1 MSHTMPDVPLSPE
14 TTESQPERATRLHAA
29 QADLAKAFQL
39 LQAEAVSL
47 MHFEVLALI
56 YLAREGIETAMRQ
69 PGEDDEGPTDA

>member
-1 MSHTMPDVPLSPE
+1 MSHTIPDVPLSPE
-14 TTESQPERATRLHAA
+14 ITESQPGRATRLHAA

-56 YLAREGIETAMRQ
+56 YLAREEIETAMRQ
-69 PGEDDEGPTDA
+69 PGKEGEEPTDA